1 MVRTQ
6 NSDTENLSSG
16 ALPGGC
22 GLVADTIDK
31 ACWRSG
37 PKLHVLAFEAAPTR

>member
-6 NSDTENLSSG
+6 DSDTENLSSG

-22 GLVADTIDK
+22 GLVANIDK

-37 PKLHVLAFEAAPTR
+37 PKLHVLAFEAALTR